1 MKKESINEMQR
12 SHFSKSAIVSNFSE
26 VKALFLSFNLIPTEE
41 VDPILSNPNWGEE
54 EPIQSN

>member
-1 MKKESINEMQR
+1 MQR
-12 SHFSKSAIVSNFSE
+12 SHFSKSAVVSNFSE